1 MPPTFEAEGRE
12 PSGLAAR
19 NSNDYRAAR
28 AAPLQKT
35 TTIGAKVDGLL
46 LSPPAARHLSHPCS
60 LCHLWSKDNFS
71 RQGKTINSMRPRSN
85 EPATP
90 FDFPELLFWIARSLV
105 YALILFVPWPYG
117 MVEWS
122 WQAWLVPVACLIL
135 LLTACGAL
143 MRGMNHAQ
151 RLIWPLMVILIVS
164 VIQTVPLPR
173 TTMASPEPNCGFSK
187 QS

>member
-1 MPPTFEAEGRE
+1 
-12 PSGLAAR
+12 
-19 NSNDYRAAR
+19 
-28 AAPLQKT
+28 
-35 TTIGAKVDGLL
+35 
-46 LSPPAARHLSHPCS
+46 
-60 LCHLWSKDNFS
+60 
-71 RQGKTINSMRPRSN
+71 MRSRSN
-85 EPATP
+85 EPAPP
-90 FDFPELLFWIARSLV
+90 FDFPELLFWIARALV

-164 VIQTVPLPR
+164 VIQTVPLPKPLWRVLSQTADFENKVEVLAAEFAVDRDGPRDHFQFR
-173 TTMASPEPNCGFSK
+173 TDVLRRYCTFKNHQHPPTPNPGDWMRFCCWRSHTDLGQPAIS
-187 QS
+187 